1 MLLSTPG
8 FVLHTT
14 PYGESAVVAKVFTR
28 QLGMRSYLLK
38 GVRGPRGRVKQNL
51 LQPLSCVDMVVY
63 DNPKRD
69 LNYVKELS
77 PRHPERPDSLPPSFS
92 ATLNALRFFMTEVLY
107 KSLREEEPMP
117 DLFDYVESALLQIS
131 FSPSSAD
138 FRPPTSDLRPPTS
151 DLRPP
156 TSDFPIVFLLAVLH
170 HLGVEPL
177 DNHSSRE
184 SLFDLQEGRFVAT
197 FTETTLPPALS
208 ALLHEYLS
216 SAVCQ
221 LSTFHFPLSTFH
233 SRRALL
239 DALIAYCQL
248 HLSGF
253 RQFNSH
259 EILHTILR

>member
-1 MLLSTPG
+1 
-8 FVLHTT
+8 
-14 PYGESAVVAKVFTR
+14 
-28 QLGMRSYLLK
+28 
-38 GVRGPRGRVKQNL
+38 
-51 LQPLSCVDMVVY
+51 
-63 DNPKRD
+63 
-69 LNYVKELS
+69 
-77 PRHPERPDSLPPSFS
+77 
-92 ATLNALRFFMTEVLY
+92 
-107 KSLREEEPMP
+107 MP

-131 FSPSSAD
+131 FSPSFAD
-138 FRPPTSDLRPPTS
+138 FRPPTSDPRPPTS

-221 LSTFHFPLSTFH
+221 LSTFH